1 MTHDDHDHDHDH
13 AAPPDDAPELLED
26 ILLEQALRTLLIDKG
41 VLTAAMIHRQ
51 IDGMDS
57 RNPALGAQVVARAWT
72 DPAFRASLVA
82 TPLATIETELGLKM
96 AMTGMPD
103 LRVVENAPGIHNVVV
118 CTLCSCYPRMLLGI
132 PPAWYK
138 APEYRARVVREPRAI
153 LHEFGLDLPQSTAV
167 HVHDSTADLRYLVLP
182 ERPQGTEGWT
192 REALAAIVTR
202 DCMIGTAL
210 PNA

>member
-1 MTHDDHDHDHDH
+1 MSHGDHDHDH
-13 AAPPDDAPELLED
+13 AAPADDAPELLED
-26 ILLEQALRTLLIDKG
+26 VLLEQALRTLLIEKG

-57 RNPALGAQVVARAWT
+57 RNPALGARVVARAWT
-72 DPAFRASLVA
+72 DPGFRARLIAS
-82 TPLATIETELGLKM
+82 PLAAIEGEVGMAM

-103 LRVVENAPGIHNVVV
+103 LRVVAHGPGVHNVVV

-138 APEYRARVVREPRAI
+138 AAEYRSRVVREPRAV
-153 LHEFGLDLPQSTAV
+153 LREFGVELGADVSVL
-167 HVHDSTADLRYLVLP
+167 VHDSTADLRYLVLP
-182 ERPQGTEGWT
+182 ERPAGTEGWGVD
-192 REALAAIVTR
+192 ALAGIVTR

-210 PNA
+210 PVV